1 MKNDSAPNLG
11 SVSKGPSRGKQ
22 VAEWHISADP
32 RSFKKAPGGQA
43 PQGDAVVKVFMTG
56 LTLRAE
62 SSFLAKPIEHTDLTQ
77 LHELVQ
83 NEVRSHLAL
92 RTGLNWQR
100 YLCVEVRESSKSY
113 RDSST
118 RGTEIGYRTLWYAK
132 SAEGKQFTLHSSN
145 NVVVELEPE
154 LAPGDGKAR
163 AEAAVREAGVR
174 LSNDDLVVSRFYVPD
189 TEQNLA
195 AIHRIQRR
203 FDELTMALG
212 ELLRPTQA
220 GAVLATIKESD
231 GASPH
236 LLGWLPR
243 E

>member
-1 MKNDSAPNLG
+1 MENTSAPNIG
-11 SVSKGPSRGKQ
+11 VVTKGPSRGKV
-22 VAEWHISADP
+22 VAEWHIAADP
-32 RSFKKAPGGQA
+32 RSFKKVPGGQA
-43 PQGDAVVKVFMTG
+43 PEGDAVVKVFMTG

-62 SSFLAKPIEHTDLTQ
+62 SAFLSKPIEHTDLTQ

-83 NEVRSHLAL
+83 DEVRRHLAL
-92 RTGLNWQR
+92 RTGLDWQR
-100 YLCVEVRESSKSY
+100 YLCVEVRESSKAY
-113 RDSST
+113 RDSNT

-132 SAEGKQFTLHSSN
+132 GPDGKQFTLHSSN

-154 LAPGDGKAR
+154 LAPGDGKAL
-163 AEAAVREAGVR
+163 AEAALRETKLR
-174 LSNDDLVVSRFYVPD
+174 LSNDHTVVSRFYVPD

-195 AIHRIQRR
+195 AIHRIQQR

-220 GAVLATIKESD
+220 QAVLSTIKESD
-231 GASPH
+231 GASPQ

-243 E
+243 A